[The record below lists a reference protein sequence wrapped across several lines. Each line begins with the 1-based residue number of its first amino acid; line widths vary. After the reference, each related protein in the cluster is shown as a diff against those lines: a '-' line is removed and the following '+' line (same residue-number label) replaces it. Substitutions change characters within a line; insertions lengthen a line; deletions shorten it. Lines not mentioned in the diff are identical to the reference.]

1 MNKRLYLLAGSV
13 CLLTILSI
21 GTVVYLQ
28 GDFYPLTRQTS
39 IPTSKTIQIELS
51 ENGAKS
57 SSEDVQIAEDAVIIT
72 KAGQYDI
79 SGQAPNLTIQV
90 VDTVS
95 DEVILRLNNASF
107 ASLEFRSSG
116 SNIVYLEQD
125 SSNSLTGG
133 EVGISATNVTL
144 KGEGNL
150 TISEVSRYGILTTDD
165 LNVESGNLN
174 IVSAGSGLY
183 AFHETNADHGN
194 LTINGGNI
202 TISSSQQEGAAL
214 FAGNQLTINNGT
226 VTVEAAYEAYVGKNL
241 TINGGTTNVATVANG
256 LVARDPF
263 IQEGQTSEAS
273 IVIAGGT
280 NTITAG
286 NSPLLANG
294 SISLAG
300 GVNTFLTSLPDQPVF
315 NYTAQAEITGGTL
328 IALGISNVTSAHQ
341 NVLLA
346 SLIGNAGDTVT
357 ITDTAGNEIATYI
370 SPVAF
375 TAITYSSEALTEGEV
390 YNLSTSSGNIG
401 QATATKDNIV
411 APQ

>member
-1 MNKRLYLLAGSV
+1 M
-13 CLLTILSI
+13 
-21 GTVVYLQ
+21 
-28 GDFYPLTRQTS
+28 
-39 IPTSKTIQIELS
+39 
-51 ENGAKS
+51 
-57 SSEDVQIAEDAVIIT
+57 
-72 KAGQYDI
+72 
-79 SGQAPNLTIQV
+79 
-90 VDTVS
+90 
-95 DEVILRLNNASF
+95 
-107 ASLEFRSSG
+107 
-116 SNIVYLEQD
+116 
-125 SSNSLTGG
+125 
-133 EVGISATNVTL
+133 
-144 KGEGNL
+144 
-150 TISEVSRYGILTTDD
+150 
-165 LNVESGNLN
+165 
-174 IVSAGSGLY
+174 
-183 AFHETNADHGN
+183 
-194 LTINGGNI
+194 
-202 TISSSQQEGAAL
+202 
-214 FAGNQLTINNGT
+214 
-226 VTVEAAYEAYVGKNL
+226 
-241 TINGGTTNVATVANG
+241 ATVANG

-273 IVIAGGT
+273 IAIVGGT